1 MKKLECL
8 EQTAPNV
15 WEIYDKL
22 QEIVYV
28 VDIDSYELAY
38 MNRFARKVY
47 GVESMEEVQGKKCFE
62 VLMGSSMPC
71 TICNN
76 KKLCPGFFAEEIRYN
91 PIIKKKLALKDTIIE
106 ENGKKYRFELA
117 VDLSAC
123 EQQNRG
129 YEANEVMVNEGLRI
143 SLAAPT
149 PEESLVALME
159 YLGQS
164 LNSERVYIFEENEKG
179 TLDNTYEWCANGVV
193 PQKENLQDVSFQV
206 VKLWYEKF
214 LKGENVIIKNLE
226 SIRESDRAVY
236 EYLEPQNIQSL
247 VVYPLVS
254 EKKIIGFY
262 GVDNPPEKFLENIMT
277 LLQILGHFIV
287 ALLQRRN
294 YVRRLEELCFQDQLT
309 GIGNRHAM
317 NDYIDRLK
325 EEKAVGILYCDVM
338 GLKKVND
345 TKGHLEGDELLIR
358 ASQCLKTAFGDYALF
373 RVGGDEFLVLCE
385 GIEEKELMERVEAL
399 KGQMQERHSYMALG
413 CVWHMDGR
421 KDMDLLL
428 KEADDRMYEEKRSWY
443 AKKQS

>member
-1 MKKLECL
+1 M
-8 EQTAPNV
+8 
-15 WEIYDKL
+15 
-22 QEIVYV
+22 
-28 VDIDSYELAY
+28 
-38 MNRFARKVY
+38 
-47 GVESMEEVQGKKCFE
+47 
-62 VLMGSSMPC
+62 
-71 TICNN
+71 
-76 KKLCPGFFAEEIRYN
+76 
-91 PIIKKKLALKDTIIE
+91 KDTVIE

-179 TLDNTYEWCANGVV
+179 TLDNTYEWCANGVA

-206 VKLWYEKF
+206 VKLWY
-214 LKGENVIIKNLE
+214 
-226 SIRESDRAVY
+226 
-236 EYLEPQNIQSL
+236 
-247 VVYPLVS
+247 
-254 EKKIIGFY
+254 
-262 GVDNPPEKFLENIMT
+262 EKFLENIMT

-358 ASQCLKTAFGDYALF
+358 ASQCLKAAFGDYALF

-385 GIEEKELMERVEAL
+385 GIEEKELVERVEAL

-421 KDMDLLL
+421 KGMDLLL

-443 AKKQS
+443 AKKG